1 MDRWPTN
8 KNIGRNESSDSADLG
23 SLISHSIS
31 GKEIQEIYHDQN
43 TLINTERIPL
53 ASFQNFE
60 NFETLQ
66 LITNPNS
73 GSDDHSCIC
82 VMYKPR
88 KVHKSKVTLMVL
100 FASRARADGRPKNF
114 RPNLE
119 LLSRLGERLLW
130 TLQSPTLIALL
141 IFLFIIWIV
150 GVNLI
155 LQKLKHFK
163 TSRTF
168 ED

>member
-88 KVHKSKVTLMVL
+88 KVHKSKITLKRIIRFRFYSL
-100 FASRARADGRPKNF
+100 QGRGRTAD
-114 RPNLE
+114 
-119 LLSRLGERLLW
+119 
-130 TLQSPTLIALL
+130 Q
-141 IFLFIIWIV
+141 
-150 GVNLI
+150 
-155 LQKLKHFK
+155 K
-163 TSRTF
+163 TSVLT
-168 ED
+168 